1 MRHHRT
7 AASTLA
13 LLLTL
18 GATARAQPAQKPIP
32 TGELT
37 GPFRAR
43 LQAGNAPAREADL
56 HLHSPGPTELRAEV
70 DGLAL
75 SLRRVGTE
83 LVLAG
88 TAKRKS
94 GLANV
99 LTGPGGSLVARLQVL
114 DRNTLQGTLTDAES
128 GAVTRVAL
136 ARRVLLPRSPG
147 ELEEHDAGPSPA
159 LAAIF
164 ARNPD
169 YAEFRSAYWYDFGP
183 VFYRGRLDGSAR
195 VLCIASDPGPTECL
209 PFVRR
214 CLVGDAGQRVQG
226 FLNKIGLDRSYV
238 LVNAN
243 TYALRPS
250 QATAGAR
257 NMRKPE
263 QIAWREELYTAVAG
277 QKLEAIV
284 IFGAQAR
291 QAFKLWANKP
301 ANVPVIDL
309 PHPSS
314 HDPQVLVDAYRDAVT
329 RLRGV
334 VTPDDASLLAL
345 PNYGPEW
352 REEDYARI
360 PRRDLPEEAPA
371 YIGDDSWGRAD
382 SPRHNNCVKRP
393 SPDDR
398 KTLVLTTPEG
408 QVWRY
413 RVAPIV
419 EHSNAVPAYT
429 KEQLQ

>member
-1 MRHHRT
+1 MRT
-7 AASTLA
+7 PALAPILTLLLA
-13 LLLTL
+13 L
-18 GATARAQPAQKPIP
+18 GASAQPTQKPIP

-43 LQAGNAPAREADL
+43 LEGPSGAREADL
-56 HLHSPGPTELRAEV
+56 HLHAPSATELRTEV
-70 DGLAL
+70 DGLTL
-75 SLRRVGTE
+75 ELVRVGTE
-83 LVLAG
+83 LRLSG
-88 TAKRKS
+88 TAKRTD
-94 GLANV
+94 GLVNV
-99 LTGPGGSLVARLQVL
+99 LVGPTGTSAVRLQVL
-114 DRNTLQGTLTDAES
+114 DRNTLEGSLKDLET
-128 GAVTRVAL
+128 GAITRLSL
-136 ARRVLLPRSPG
+136 ARRVLLPRAD
-147 ELEEHDAGPSPA
+147 LEEHDAGPPA
-159 LAAIF
+159 ALQAIF
-164 ARNPD
+164 DRNPD
-169 YAEFRSAYWYDFGP
+169 YAEFRKSYWYDFGP

-226 FLNKIGLDRSYV
+226 FLNKIGLSRSYV

-250 QATAGAR
+250 QATAGNQ

-263 QIAWREELYTAVAG
+263 QVAWRDELYSAVAG
-277 QKLEAIV
+277 EGLEAIV

-301 ANVPVIDL
+301 LNVPVIDL

-314 HDPQVLVDAYRDAVT
+314 HDPQILVDAYRAAVV
-329 RLRGV
+329 RLRGI
-334 VTPDDASLLAL
+334 VTPDDEALLAL

-360 PRRDLPEEAPA
+360 PRADLPAEAP
-371 YIGDDSWGRAD
+371 YFVGDDSWGRAD
-382 SPRHNNCVKRP
+382 RPRHNNCVERP

-398 KTLVLTTPEG
+398 RTLLLTTPEG
-408 QVWRY
+408 EVWRY

-419 EHSNAVPAYT
+419 EHSNQVPVFT

>member
-7 AASTLA
+7 PVLTLA
-13 LLLTL
+13 LLLAL

-43 LQAGNAPAREADL
+43 LDGPAGVREVDL
-56 HLHSPGPTELRAEV
+56 HIHSPGPSELRADL

-75 SLRRVGTE
+75 VLGRVGTE
-83 LVLAG
+83 LVLTG
-88 TAKRKS
+88 TAKRKA
-94 GLANV
+94 GLVNV
-99 LTGPGGSLVARLQVL
+99 LSGPSGPFQARLTVG
-114 DRNTLQGTLTDAES
+114 DRNTLEGTLTDVEG
-128 GAVTRVAL
+128 GAVTKVAL
-136 ARRVLLPRSPG
+136 ARRVLLPRAPG
-147 ELEEHDAGPSPA
+147 ELEEHDAGPPLA
-159 LAAIF
+159 LAQIF

-169 YAEFRSAYWYDFGP
+169 YAEFRQAYWYDFGP

-226 FLNKIGLDRSYV
+226 FLNKVGLTRSYV
-238 LVNAN
+238 LLNAN

-250 QATAGAR
+250 QATQGAR

-263 QIAWREELYTAVAG
+263 QVAWREELYSAAAG
-277 QKLEAIV
+277 EELQAIV
-284 IFGAQAR
+284 LFGAQAR
-291 QAFKLWANKP
+291 AAFKLWAGKP
-301 ANVPVIDL
+301 TNVPVIDL

-314 HDPQVLVDAYRDAVT
+314 HDPQVLVDAYRAAVT
-329 RLRGV
+329 QLREL
-334 VTPDDASLLAL
+334 VTPDEDGRLDL

-360 PRRDLPEEAPA
+360 PRRDLPAEAPDFV
-371 YIGDDSWGRAD
+371 GDDSWGRAD

-398 KTLVLTTPEG
+398 RTLLLVTPTG
-408 QVWRY
+408 QRFRY
-413 RVAPIV
+413 RVPQV
-419 EHSNAVPAYT
+419 LQHSNAVPVFT